1 MQDHILKPLP
11 VPSTV
16 QLIIRSNNQIIPL
29 LILPHLL
36 LLEILLHKRMQ
47 LGLQIVPPSYLDRRM
62 LRRRWNNA
70 NVYQDFM
77 LADIQLTLVFAVEE
91 VYLACLVRGYVH
103 RYF

>member
-47 LGLQIVPPSYLDRRM
+47 LRLQIVPPSYLDRCM

-91 VYLACLVRGYVH
+91 VYLACLVRV
-103 RYF
+103 